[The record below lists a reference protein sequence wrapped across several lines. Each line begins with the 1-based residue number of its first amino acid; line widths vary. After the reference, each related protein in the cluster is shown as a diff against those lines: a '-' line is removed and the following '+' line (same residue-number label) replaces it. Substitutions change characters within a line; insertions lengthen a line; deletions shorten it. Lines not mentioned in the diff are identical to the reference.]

1 MVSSVE
7 EEVVVAAVVGP
18 VVLVGVV
25 VVVWGVAVEGE
36 GDCGGRV
43 ISAAAR
49 RRRFSPIRLTTAR
62 PAPARRRLAAPAQ
75 LSVVTS
81 PVVFV
86 VVGVVGVGVVGVVE
100 ELSGVPELSRLVPL
114 LHRTRVVEEPP
125 RDL

>member
-86 VVGVVGVGVVGVVE
+86 VVGVVGVVE